1 MTQGV
6 IDDNTTS
13 KDTKLVPL
21 QPDALL
27 HTLPDASLAEQLP
40 QLSAAA
46 ESPEAAP
53 SSSSSS
59 SDFGADDTILAGLGD
74 AAERSPGPLLEEM
87 ANGLDEESGLIRMNG
102 FHGDLVGFDE
112 GGIGMGSP
120 EDGQAGEQGY
130 GDSANE
136 RMLEERSPVD
146 LRRVKVRLVL
156 FFFLP
161 FLFPIFYRVVV
172 AS

>member
-1 MTQGV
+1 M
-6 IDDNTTS
+6 
-13 KDTKLVPL
+13 
-21 QPDALL
+21 
-27 HTLPDASLAEQLP
+27 
-40 QLSAAA
+40 
-46 ESPEAAP
+46 
-53 SSSSSS
+53 
-59 SDFGADDTILAGLGD
+59 LAGLGD

-172 AS
+172 ASWEFQHTCACVHVLVHQPNSVILRASHGHYHSSTWRSMLCHHCLFSFASLSCS